1 MISTIVEAFLYAAGC
16 FAFCRRSVGNVNAL
30 FVRRNCAL
38 PNCRRCNWICF
49 YDYDGDG
56 RVMFER
62 ILWLSC
68 LVAATAIIV
77 LGVQEINALRS
88 RVLTAEAIIFDWR
101 ENYVIWP
108 KAGLKT
114 K

>member
-1 MISTIVEAFLYAAGC
+1 MVGQIMRQRDRCAGGEKTNDET
-16 FAFCRRSVGNVNAL
+16 GNT
-30 FVRRNCAL
+30 
-38 PNCRRCNWICF
+38 
-49 YDYDGDG
+49 DGDG

>member
-1 MISTIVEAFLYAAGC
+1 
-16 FAFCRRSVGNVNAL
+16 
-30 FVRRNCAL
+30 
-38 PNCRRCNWICF
+38 
-49 YDYDGDG
+49 
-56 RVMFER
+56 MFER

-77 LGVQEINALRS
+77 LGVQELNALRS
-88 RVLTAEAIIFDWR
+88 RVLTAEAMIFDWR